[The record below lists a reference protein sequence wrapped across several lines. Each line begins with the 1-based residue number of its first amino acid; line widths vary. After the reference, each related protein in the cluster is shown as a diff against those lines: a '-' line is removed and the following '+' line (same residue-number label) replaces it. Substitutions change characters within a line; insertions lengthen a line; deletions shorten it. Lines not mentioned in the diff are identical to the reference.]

1 MNRWIGA
8 KDDLR
13 RVRCSTQD
21 FCSHVSRRVR
31 FRVQGRPLFPISTA
45 TKPLSTLEWMVTMLW
60 VQLQA
65 EGRMQSNTDKS
76 CNSLHRSSEYL
87 AKSQPSISR
96 CGTHWLLGHR
106 SEEIYA
112 LHSQQWR
119 HIRLVQPRPYIS
131 TVSID
136 KTSAGPLHLV
146 LSARTTIITRRLK
159 KPASYLSTMITIR
172 VEMTPLITQ
181 ESHSDYQ
188 PTSILTH
195 ANSATTL
202 TVLQRPG
209 KIAIVD
215 FTGCACSPIPPWL
228 WEFLQNETISPWSN
242 MTTSVH

>member
-1 MNRWIGA
+1 
-8 KDDLR
+8 
-13 RVRCSTQD
+13 
-21 FCSHVSRRVR
+21 
-31 FRVQGRPLFPISTA
+31 
-45 TKPLSTLEWMVTMLW
+45 
-60 VQLQA
+60 
-65 EGRMQSNTDKS
+65 MQSNTDKS
-76 CNSLHRSSEYL
+76 CNSLHHSSEYW

-96 CGTHWLLGHR
+96 RGTHWLLGHQN
-106 SEEIYA
+106 EEIYA

-119 HIRLVQPRPYIS
+119 HIRLIKLVQPRPYIS

-195 ANSATTL
+195 ANSATT
-202 TVLQRPG
+202 T
-209 KIAIVD
+209 I
-215 FTGCACSPIPPWL
+215 PWL
-228 WEFLQNETISPWSN
+228 SSSDLEKLLSSISQDAHVLRYRRDCENSFRMRKCHHHRKRPHQSIN
-242 MTTSVH
+242 KKSQQSQHRVLIG

>member
-8 KDDLR
+8 KDDFR

-21 FCSHVSRRVR
+21 NCSHISRRVR
-31 FRVQGRPLFPISTA
+31 FRVQGSPVFPISTA
-45 TKPLSTLEWMVTMLW
+45 TKPLSMLEWMVTMLW

-76 CNSLHRSSEYL
+76 CNSLHRSSEYWENQVFL
-87 AKSQPSISR
+87 DA
-96 CGTHWLLGHR
+96 GLLGHR

-119 HIRLVQPRPYIS
+119 HIRLIKLVQPPPYIS

-146 LSARTTIITRRLK
+146 LSARTTTITRRLK

-195 ANSATTL
+195 ANSATT
-202 TVLQRPG
+202 T
-209 KIAIVD
+209 
-215 FTGCACSPIPPWL
+215 IP
-228 WEFLQNETISPWSN
+228 
-242 MTTSVH
+242 